1 MWRLV
6 HRCVSKLLPD
16 VTRLFE
22 IELEFYE
29 LRSLGARE
37 IRYDVAKR
45 EFEFFHD
52 NAESLKDKVSFLA
65 NVGGKRT
72 LISEVIGLWSPVVK
86 EWYDNY
92 WLHFLFPFKAMVK
105 PLTARAMINVCSRG
119 RERLR
124 MLDPFCGS
132 GTFLVEGKVL
142 GHDVYGVD
150 IMPAYVE
157 LSRVKLD
164 FFHMKPPSSFGDM
177 DENLRKI
184 VSAYGDVLSEKS
196 RERRVSE
203 RIEEVLE
210 SFALRDK
217 IISKLNLGR
226 HKVSVGDA
234 RELEFDD
241 EFFDVIVT
249 SPPYNVAHNYF
260 SYDKP
265 LIEAFSTRE
274 EIERI
279 KRKFMWARDESKF
292 LASLG
297 RTYEEMLRVIKPGG
311 RIGIVIGNQKR
322 KNKITD
328 LVGWT
333 IRWFENRGWK
343 LICDVEE
350 FLASRRVYKIPRDNI
365 LIFKS

>member
-1 MWRLV
+1 M
-6 HRCVSKLLPD
+6 LPD
-16 VTRLFE
+16 VARLFE
-22 IELEFYE
+22 VELEFHE
-29 LRSLGARE
+29 LRALGAEE

-45 EFEFFHD
+45 EFEFSHD
-52 NAESLKDKVSFLA
+52 DAEGLKDKVSFLA
-65 NVGGKRT
+65 SIDGKRT
-72 LISEVIGLWSPVVK
+72 LISEVIELWAPVVK
-86 EWYDNY
+86 EWYDNF

-105 PLTARAMINVCSRG
+105 PLTARAMINICSRG

-124 MLDPFCGS
+124 VLDPFCGS

-164 FFHMKPPSSFGDM
+164 FFHTEPPSSFGDM
-177 DENLRKI
+177 NENLRKI
-184 VSAYGDVLSEKS
+184 VSAYGEVLSEKS
-196 RERRVSE
+196 RDRRVSE
-203 RIEEVLE
+203 RVGEILQ

-217 IISKLNLGR
+217 IIPRLELGEHEVR
-226 HKVSVGDA
+226 VGDA

-260 SYDKP
+260 SYDRP
-265 LIEAFSTRE
+265 LIEAFSSRE
-274 EIERI
+274 EVERI
-279 KRKFMWARDESKF
+279 RRKFMWARDENKF
-292 LASLG
+292 LASLE
-297 RTYEEMLRVIKPGG
+297 RAYEEMLRVIKPGG

-322 KNKITD
+322 KNRITD

-333 IRWFENRGWK
+333 VKWFEKRGWK
-343 LICDVEE
+343 LICNIEE
-350 FLASRRVYKIPRDNI
+350 FLTSKRVYRIPRDNI
-365 LIFKS
+365 LIFES